1 MLPSLSNTP
10 CRPDPVQGNLQERSD
25 NLLKDNIT
33 IGIPRAFLYFKY
45 QYLWQTF
52 FAELNCQVILSPE
65 TNKKI
70 LKDGIDASIDESCLS
85 AKIYMGHLAYLRG
98 KADFILVPRIVGFGR
113 KEEVCTKFN
122 ALYDIVKN
130 TFKEVNLL
138 SYNVDRANQESEF
151 KGFMKMGRELGK
163 NPVLVLRA
171 YLKGKRLQRQ
181 KELQLAEEQERLI
194 LGKDK
199 LKLLII
205 AHDYN
210 TYDRV
215 VGYPVIKY
223 LESLGIVPV
232 YADAADKKKT
242 ALKSR
247 LISDTLYWTFNK
259 ELIGA
264 IDHYQQNIDGII
276 FISTFPC
283 GPDSLV
289 NELCLRKIKGVP
301 MANIIV
307 DELQGEAG
315 LQTRIESFVDIIM
328 ERKKIG
334 REAQIG

>member
-1 MLPSLSNTP
+1 M
-10 CRPDPVQGNLQERSD
+10 
-25 NLLKDNIT
+25 
-33 IGIPRAFLYFKY
+33 YFKY

-70 LKDGIDASIDESCLS
+70 LKDGLDHSIDESCLS

-98 KADFILVPRIVGFGR
+98 KVDFILVPRIVGFGEN
-113 KEEVCTKFN
+113 EEVCTKFN

-130 TFKEVNLL
+130 TFMDIEIL
-138 SYNVDRANQESEF
+138 SYNVDRNNHESEW
-151 KGFMKMGRELGK
+151 KGFMKMGRALGK
-163 NPVLVLRA
+163 SPVHVLKA
-171 YLKGKRLQRQ
+171 YLKGKTAQKK
-181 KELQLAEEQERLI
+181 KELQLAQEQESLI
-194 LGKDK
+194 QTRDK

-210 TYDRV
+210 TYDKV
-215 VGYPVIKY
+215 VGYPIIKH
-223 LESLGIVPV
+223 LENLGVVPI

-242 ALKSR
+242 VQKSK

-264 IDHYQQNIDGII
+264 IDHYEKDIDGII

-289 NELCLRKIKGVP
+289 NELCLRKIKGIP

-328 ERKKIG
+328 EKRRTR
-334 REAQIG
+334 REAHIG

>member
-1 MLPSLSNTP
+1 M
-10 CRPDPVQGNLQERSD
+10 
-25 NLLKDNIT
+25 KDKIT

-45 QYLWQTF
+45 QYLWQNF

-70 LKDGIDASIDESCLS
+70 LKDGIDSSIDESCLS

-98 KADFILVPRIVGFGR
+98 KADYILVPRIVGFG
-113 KEEVCTKFN
+113 KNEEVCTKFN

-138 SYNVDRANQESEF
+138 SYNVDMAHQESEF
-151 KGFMKMGRELGK
+151 KGFMKMGKELGK
-163 NPVLVLRA
+163 NPLQVLRA
-171 YLKGKRLQRQ
+171 YLKAKAIQ
-181 KELQLAEEQERLI
+181 KNKEHQLAAEQESLI
-194 LGKDK
+194 RTGDK
-199 LKLLII
+199 LKILII
-205 AHDYN
+205 SHDYN
-210 TYDRV
+210 TYDKA
-215 VGYPVIKY
+215 VGYPIIKY
-223 LESLGIVPV
+223 LESLDIVPI
-232 YADAADKKKT
+232 YADVADKKKT
-242 ALKSR
+242 SEKSR

-264 IDHYQQNIDGII
+264 IHHYQKEIDGII

-301 MANIIV
+301 MANLIV

-328 ERKKIG
+328 ERKKAG
-334 REAQIG
+334 RKAQIG